1 MPDSTPQPPP
11 RTVETPL
18 LEISHLTAGYG
29 TSAGSGARA
38 PAAARAGG
46 DVLED
51 VHLACAPGEM
61 VAIIGPNGAGKSTLL
76 RAIFGQARVRAG
88 SIEFAGLSVVGEKPA
103 HIVARGLSYVPQ
115 LANVF
120 PNLSVEDNLQMGA
133 LAGRRRGW
141 RAPGRGQRERTNR
154 DHARRLEEVIELFP
168 LLAERRRQPAGQLSG
183 GQRQMVALGRALM
196 LEPRMLLLDEPSA
209 GLAPDFVDLMFDKIA
224 SIGAR
229 GVSIVLVEQN
239 ARKALTLADTVY
251 VLAGGRN
258 VMVGSAHAVAGD
270 ARIARLYLGGA
281 AADG

>member
-1 MPDSTPQPPP
+1 MHDSTPPPPP
-11 RTVETPL
+11 RTVDTPL

-29 TSAGSGARA
+29 TSAESGA
-38 PAAARAGG
+38 PGPGAARAGG

-154 DHARRLEEVIELFP
+154 DRARRLEEVIELFP

-209 GLAPDFVDLMFDKIA
+209 GLAPDFVDLMFDKIV

-258 VMVGSAHAVAGD
+258 VMVGSADVVAGD
-270 ARIARLYLGGA
+270 ARIARLYLGSSG
-281 AADG
+281 